1 MGYLDQ
7 LKAIQQNKKTQA
19 RGQTSGK
26 AYSPLSSRNGSQS
39 FKTSNAFTDPLDMK
53 SSILPERYTREVD
66 PAVKRLK
73 ELRRQKQL
81 EEDAKRGGT
90 LKVRKPS
97 AARKARQSPT
107 DKDSSITSTR
117 FKKKIEN
124 KRQSMEVPQARTPAV
139 KEKKLSFEQLMAQAE
154 KSNCTNG
161 ADSSARSTPI
171 PQKRAPVEISGWKKK
186 KKNSPLGNTST
197 SVREKFKNAK
207 PQESVKD
214 VSEKQE
220 TLMSIPSSIKSGPSK
235 KIMKKLEKRKSS
247 RNGYYDDEEN
257 DSEFDD
263 FIEEDDP
270 GYDRSEIWK
279 LMSNGRARSSRPY
292 DYDDESDDMEADG
305 FEILEEEEASRKY
318 ARLEDKKEEAW
329 LKEHEKSK
337 RKRLN
342 K

>member
-1 MGYLDQ
+1 MGYLEQ
-7 LKAIQQNKKTQA
+7 LKAIQQNKKTQSQNQ
-19 RGQTSGK
+19 R
-26 AYSPLSSRNGSQS
+26 SRNSYADSCNKNGTQS
-39 FKTSNAFTDPLDMK
+39 NGFTDPLDMK

-97 AARKARQSPT
+97 GARKARQSST

-117 FKKKIEN
+117 FRKKIEN
-124 KRQSMEVPQARTPAV
+124 KRQSVAVPQPKAPAV

-154 KSNCTNG
+154 GSNVTNG
-161 ADSSARSTPI
+161 AASHAKSSPV
-171 PQKRAPVEISGWKKK
+171 PQKRTPVEISGWKKK
-186 KKNSPLGNTST
+186 KRTTTPHSNGSSQERVRNATSEGRVRSP
-197 SVREKFKNAK
+197 
-207 PQESVKD
+207 
-214 VSEKQE
+214 SEKQE
-220 TLMSIPSSIKSGPSK
+220 TLMKIPSSFKSGPSK
-235 KIMKKLEKRKSS
+235 KILKKLEKRKSS
-247 RNGYYDDEEN
+247 RGGYYDEDED

-279 LMSNGRARSSRPY
+279 LMSNGRSRSSRPY
-292 DYDDESDDMEADG
+292 DYDDDSDDMEADG

-329 LKEHEKSK
+329 LKEHEKAK
-337 RKRLN
+337 RRKLN

>member
-7 LKAIQQNKKTQA
+7 LKAIQQNKKTQSQNQ
-19 RGQTSGK
+19 R
-26 AYSPLSSRNGSQS
+26 SRNSYADSCNKNGTQS
-39 FKTSNAFTDPLDMK
+39 NGFTDPLDMK

-117 FKKKIEN
+117 FRKKIEN
-124 KRQSMEVPQARTPAV
+124 KRQSMTAPQPKAPVV

-154 KSNCTNG
+154 GSNGPNG
-161 ADSSARSTPI
+161 APSHVNSAAV
-171 PQKRAPVEISGWKKK
+171 PQKRTPVEISGWKKK
-186 KKNSPLGNTST
+186 KKKKST
-197 SVREKFKNAK
+197 TTPSSNGSL
-207 PQESVKD
+207 QERLKTASSQGGASNP
-214 VSEKQE
+214 SEKQE
-220 TLMSIPSSIKSGPSK
+220 TLMKIPSSFKSGPSK
-235 KIMKKLEKRKSS
+235 KILKKLEKQKSS
-247 RNGYYDDEEN
+247 RGGYYGEEED

-279 LMSNGRARSSRPY
+279 LMSNGRNRSSRPY
-292 DYDDESDDMEADG
+292 EYDDESDDMEADG

-329 LKEHEKSK
+329 LKEHEKAK